1 MDCSPPGSSVHG
13 TLQARVLEWAAISFS
28 RGSSRPRDQ
37 TQVSRIAGRRF
48 NLWATREAHSIYNTK
63 LPIHLPSI
71 PSPPWQPRACS
82 LGSQHPHLVAKPP
95 HSNLPEGK
103 LLGERRRKTECT
115 GNFCIFLSI
124 FLWILNYSKMWSL
137 TKKSFSYCF
146 WPKKAYFVGGGGG
159 KKKQASIDCLCI
171 LSGTFLILF
180 KAVWMALEEQ
190 KYKTE
195 TQIHISIT
203 SEVGKLTILGGHIP
217 LCEQGNR

>member
-71 PSPPWQPRACS
+71 PSPPWQPRACA
-82 LGSQHPHLVAKPP
+82 LGSQHPHLVANPP
-95 HSNLPEGK
+95 HPNLPEGK
-103 LLGERRRKTECT
+103 LLGERGRKTECT

-137 TKKSFSYCF
+137 PKKSFSYCF
-146 WPKKAYFVGGGGG
+146 WPKRAYFVGE
-159 KKKQASIDCLCI
+159 KKSKQALTVFAYCLER
-171 LSGTFLILF
+171 S
-180 KAVWMALEEQ
+180 
-190 KYKTE
+190 
-195 TQIHISIT
+195 
-203 SEVGKLTILGGHIP
+203 
-217 LCEQGNR
+217 